1 MPYPDQA
8 LAPPSHIAVR
18 LPQLSLLQEALIDNA
33 IELPPGFSFRRA
45 AWNPASVWPA
55 QVMRTYR
62 FGPPD
67 VLMDLDGRYPF
78 HWVYIADHPI
88 TAAWEAGFCANDVT
102 RPGTFYVAPHAEDA
116 LLATLQF
123 DRPIRLLDLAG
134 TAASKLRIY
143 DDLRSPDYEWSQ
155 WFGTRLDQLIAA
167 QNGQVHGFRY
177 PSRRHPG
184 YDAFTISSRVIAAL
198 ACSRTDSVVR
208 FGDTAEYA
216 MLMRDVCC
224 VAAP

>member
-1 MPYPDQA
+1 MLYPDQV
-8 LAPPSHIAVR
+8 LAPPLHIAVR
-18 LPQLSLLQEALIDNA
+18 LPKLSILQDALVHHI
-33 IELPPGFSFRRA
+33 IELAPGFPFRRA
-45 AWNPASVWPA
+45 AWNPDSVWPG
-55 QVMRTYR
+55 QVTRTYR

-67 VLMDLDGRYPF
+67 ALIDSKGRYPF
-78 HWVYIADHPI
+78 HWVYIADHLI
-88 TAAWEAGFCANDVT
+88 TAAWEAQFCANDVT
-102 RPGTFYVAPHAEDA
+102 RPGTFYVAPRAEDA
-116 LLATLQF
+116 LIATLQF

-134 TAASKLRIY
+134 MAASKLGIY

-155 WFGTRLDQLIAA
+155 WFGAQLDQLLAA

-184 YDAFTISSRVIAAL
+184 YDAFAIFSRVMAGL
-198 ACSRTDSVVR
+198 DGCRTSSAVR

-216 MLMRDVCC
+216 MLMRDVCR